1 MLWEPGDDLLC
12 LRTRSIKEN
21 FLEGKER
28 RWYSQDHSICTGH
41 IGSWGQPPG
50 GLFPGPKSLRHV
62 LLQSLLE
69 RAFHF
74 IPYSP
79 GMGLQTSYKRV
90 FFSWYFTFEK
100 LIQFSLTFI
109 HQIFKVCKFYIF
121 DSYVKSST
129 WNVPIYTVLFSYLTL
144 SIYHVFIFFEG
155 SQTSQRF
162 VYLIYLFK
170 VLVLDLTNQFLDFLL
185 CD

>member
-1 MLWEPGDDLLC
+1 MY
-12 LRTRSIKEN
+12 R
-21 FLEGKER
+21 
-28 RWYSQDHSICTGH
+28 H

-50 GLFPGPKSLRHV
+50 GPSPGPESLRHV

-74 IPYSP
+74 ISYSP
-79 GMGLQTSYKRV
+79 GIQLQTSYKRV
-90 FFSWYFTFEK
+90 FFHETSHLRTS
-100 LIQFSLTFI
+100 FSSVQCLCI
-109 HQIFKVCKFYIF
+109 HQIFKVGKLYIF
-121 DSYVKSST
+121 NSYVKRPT
-129 WNVPIYTVLFSYLTL
+129 GNVPIYTVLFSYLTL
-144 SIYHVFIFFEG
+144 SIYHVFICFEG